1 MIPFWWKK
9 PLWINNYLLNNQKS
23 NFCLLNFS
31 GTQTG
36 LFVQPKLFELSM
48 VHKANEEELKKE
60 SLKQKNA
67 IMQSI
72 F

>member
-1 MIPFWWKK
+1 
-9 PLWINNYLLNNQKS
+9 
-23 NFCLLNFS
+23 
-31 GTQTG
+31 
-36 LFVQPKLFELSM
+36 VQPKLFELSM